1 MGGGEK
7 SICFVATTAKH
18 LALFML
24 PQANYFA
31 AHGWRVA
38 VATTYDPA
46 LAAKLAPG
54 IEYHTVP
61 MKRGAALFSI
71 PLHIMRLRR
80 IFKRGN
86 FTFVQYFMPNA
97 ALYASVA
104 AKLAGVPFRYYQLGG
119 LRYSSSTGLKRRLLI
134 MLDRISGGCST
145 HIWCVSRGNLE
156 TAAADGVFPASK
168 AMTIGGG
175 GSKGVNL
182 ELFDPAM
189 KDRWR
194 REKRAEL
201 GFSDDDFV
209 IGFAGSLRR
218 DKGTAELIDAFRAV
232 HEARPNTKL
241 LLVGDREFFSTVPP
255 DRRRFA
261 LESPDVRIIPAADGA
276 ARGLDF
282 EDVPK
287 YEACFDVLGFPSY
300 REGLPN
306 VVLECQALNIPVVA
320 ADVPGMAD
328 AFLPGENGIAVPV
341 RDAAALAAALVELCD
356 SPAKCAEMGKKG
368 REFVEKNF
376 NQAILMGK
384 LLAEKEARL

>member
-18 LALFML
+18 LSLFML

-38 VATTYDPA
+38 VVTTRDPG

-54 IEYHTVP
+54 IEYHALP

-71 PLHIMRLRR
+71 PLHIARLRR

-97 ALYASVA
+97 AFYASVA
-104 AKLAGVPFRYYQLGG
+104 AKLAGVPFRYYQMGG

-134 MLDRISGGCST
+134 LLDRVSCGCST

-156 TAAADGVFPASK
+156 TAAADGVFPAAK
-168 AMTIGGG
+168 AMTIGNG

-182 ELFDPAM
+182 DLFDPAM
-189 KDRWR
+189 KERWR

-201 GFSDDDFV
+201 GFSDNDFV

-218 DKGTAELIDAFRAV
+218 DKGTEELIDAFRAV
-232 HEARPNTKL
+232 HATRPGTRL
-241 LLVGDREFFSTVPP
+241 LLVGDREFFDTVPTAQ
-255 DRRRFA
+255 RRFA
-261 LESPDVRIIPAADGA
+261 LESPDVKIIPDAAGA
-276 ARGLDF
+276 GRGLAF
-282 EDVPK
+282 EEVPK
-287 YEACFDVLGFPSY
+287 YEACFDALGFPSH

-306 VVLECQALNIPVVA
+306 VVLECQALKIPVAA
-320 ADVPGMAD
+320 ADIPGTAD
-328 AFLPGENGIAVPV
+328 AFIPDQTGIAVPV
-341 RDAAALAAALVELCD
+341 RNAAALAAALGELCD

-368 REFVEKNF
+368 REFVEKKF
-376 NQAILMGK
+376 NQAILMGEI
-384 LLAEKEARL
+384 LAEKEARL